1 MAATALFWEFFPLG
15 LALDQPPCMRFRL
28 FSAEK
33 YPAHKSFWM
42 PSFFSDHAPAGV
54 RSRRELI
61 IQSCNVE
68 LYSHNSDPAAPAP
81 IQNSVYTK
89 E

>member
-1 MAATALFWEFFPLG
+1 MAAKALFWEFFPLG
-15 LALDQPPCMRFRL
+15 LALDQPPRMRFRL
-28 FSAEK
+28 FPAEK

-68 LYSHNSDPAAPAP
+68 LYSHNSDLAAPAP